1 MVIDHRI
8 RLIGRLFFNISER
21 GLNPRSLS
29 HILLVQ
35 VFTQPVADLGVFM
48 GKRWA
53 NMGSLMGGLMGGL
66 LAEPLVDL
74 KPYDCQRVK
83 LGELN

>member
-1 MVIDHRI
+1 
-8 RLIGRLFFNISER
+8 
-21 GLNPRSLS
+21 
-29 HILLVQ
+29 
-35 VFTQPVADLGVFM
+35 
-48 GKRWA
+48 
-53 NMGSLMGGLMGGL
+53 MGSLMGGL